1 MRLPLAAASF
11 ILSFLLLSPSLAM
24 GDIPD
29 PGKPR
34 YANNILSGFVT
45 PTVAPGQEVDFSF
58 NLTNPYD
65 NDNTSAVME
74 NVTLIVGIYMY
85 ATQEKAEEVTSSF
98 PHPPLFHH
106 LTTEWRQNFSEIRPN
121 QTSLTIPLPIYTSK
135 KTPHGSYFSQSTY
148 FVRFSLTFNFH
159 NSSTKVVL
167 KSKGCFTESDW
178 NKIVSFEGNQSIV
191 NRTYLKALGV
201 DGLLPD
207 SSFGIKIPIPR
218 WPLALIVAGCVGLS
232 FMAFYYYVI
241 DNPGAYP
248 RLEKRFY
255 YLRGKL
261 SESWSKLK
269 HSRRK

>member
-1 MRLPLAAASF
+1 MRLALAASSF
-11 ILSFLLLSPSLAM
+11 ILSFLLLSPSLVM

-34 YANNILSGFVT
+34 YANNILGGFVT
-45 PTVAPGQEVDFSF
+45 PTVAPGHEVDFSF

-65 NDNTSAVME
+65 NASAVME

-106 LTTEWRQNFSEIRPN
+106 VTTEWREDNSQILPGETLRIE
-121 QTSLTIPLPIYTSK
+121 LPIYTSK

-148 FVRFSLTFNFH
+148 FVRFNLTFNFPG
-159 NSSTKVVL
+159 NSTNVVL
-167 KSKGCFTESDW
+167 KSRGCFTESDW
-178 NKIVSFEGNQSIV
+178 NTIVSFEGNQSIV

-218 WPLALIVAGCVGLS
+218 WPLAVIVAGCVGLS
-232 FMAFYYYVI
+232 FMAFYYYVL
-241 DNPGAYP
+241 DNPGEYP

-261 SESWSKLK
+261 RESWSKLK

>member
-1 MRLPLAAASF
+1 
-11 ILSFLLLSPSLAM
+11 M
-24 GDIPD
+24 GPIPD
-29 PGKPR
+29 PGMPR
-34 YANNILSGFVT
+34 YANNILGDFVT

-58 NLTNPYD
+58 KLTNPYD
-65 NDNTSAVME
+65 NDSAVME
-74 NVTLIVGIYMY
+74 NVILMVGIYMY
-85 ATQEKAEEVTSSF
+85 ATQEKEEEVTSSF
-98 PHPPLFHH
+98 PHPPLLHH
-106 LTTEWRQNFSEIRPN
+106 LATEWREDCYPILPGHNLS
-121 QTSLTIPLPIYTSK
+121 IPLPIYTSK

-148 FVRFSLTFNFH
+148 FVRFNLTFNFPG
-159 NSSTKVVL
+159 NSTNVVL

-178 NKIVSFEGNQSIV
+178 NKIVSFEGNESIV

-218 WPLALIVAGCVGLS
+218 WPLAVIVAGCIGLS
-232 FMAFYYYVI
+232 FMALYYYVL

-261 SESWSKLK
+261 RESWSKLK